1 MKTPELVERFQA
13 QTLKSVSITALAPE
27 ASEVMITG
35 DFTDWDTQGIPLVKG
50 RSGKWYGT
58 FELPPGEYQ
67 YRLLLDG
74 KWADHAEATR
84 RVPNPFGTENCV
96 LVVEE

>member
-1 MKTPELVERFQA
+1 MDASELLEHSNTQSLR
-13 QTLKSVSITALAPE
+13 SVSITARAPE

-35 DFTDWDTQGIPLVKG
+35 DFTDWRAEGIPLVKG
-50 RSGKWYGT
+50 RSGSWYGT

-67 YRLLLDG
+67 YRLIIDG
-74 KWADHAEATR
+74 EWADHAEATR

-96 LVVEE
+96 LIVEE